1 MHESTD
7 TLKSII
13 VSKLEACEFKYIN
26 MRLKSTQCYLKDL
39 HSGLTADHDRCG
51 GVGSEDVGSRGLP
64 TLVVVAVTGIVPK
77 TPKHTF
83 FFFNQL
89 SFENF
94 RQKPEFKHILFLFWK
109 KHQPVEV
116 LWKLY
121 GLFGF
126 QVAETGQ
133 KASVRVKGHLKE
145 LKHIV

>member
-26 MRLKSTQCYLKDL
+26 MRLKSTQCYLNDL

-83 FFFNQL
+83 FFFIN
-89 SFENF
+89 
-94 RQKPEFKHILFLFWK
+94 
-109 KHQPVEV
+109 
-116 LWKLY
+116 Y
-121 GLFGF
+121 
-126 QVAETGQ
+126 
-133 KASVRVKGHLKE
+133 HLKT
-145 LKHIV
+145 LGKNLNLNTFCFCFGRNTNQ